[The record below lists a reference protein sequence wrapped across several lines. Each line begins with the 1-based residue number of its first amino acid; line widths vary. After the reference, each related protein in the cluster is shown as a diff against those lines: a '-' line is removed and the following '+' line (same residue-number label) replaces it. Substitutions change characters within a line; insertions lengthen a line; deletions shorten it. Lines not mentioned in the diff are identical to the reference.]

1 MFCPKS
7 FTGTLTAV
15 QAAEAMAAGWRRGAP
30 HDDLTLAPLS
40 AGDSGFLHVLE
51 EAVGGVSVAV
61 TVSDP
66 LGRDVPAAVLLVDE
80 GPARTAYIES
90 AQAAGLHLLNA
101 DERRPLLTSSYGVG
115 QLIDAA
121 LAEGAHRIVVALGG
135 SATNDGGAGLLAA
148 LLAARSAGT
157 GGSPVAG
164 MVPALSRGGGGLAE
178 VTAADLAGL
187 PELAQRLRGVELVIA
202 TEETLPLLGL
212 QGTSA
217 THAPRKGADPMQA
230 QELELRL
237 GRFTDIVGK
246 TMPPPLDL
254 LTGLPRRL
262 EREPGAGAGGG
273 MGYALMLLGGQR
285 ASAVDV
291 VLRAWDF
298 EALVARHDL
307 VITGEGCFDWA
318 SLRDS
323 VAAGAARA
331 AATLGRP
338 AVVLAGQLQVGR
350 REAMSTGLAGAY
362 AVAERPA
369 DVAATMADPVG
380 TLSARAQRLART
392 WSPPPRRGSG

>member
-1 MFCPKS
+1 MRVLFCPES

-40 AGDSGFLHVLE
+40 EGDSGFLHVLE
-51 EAVGGVSVAV
+51 AALGGVTVAV

-66 LGRDVPAAVLLVDE
+66 LGREVPAGVLLVDE
-80 GPARTAYIES
+80 GPLRTAYVES

-121 LAEGAHRIVVALGG
+121 LAEGARRIVVAIGG

-148 LLAARSAGT
+148 LGVGDSQRLC
-157 GGSPVAG
+157 
-164 MVPALSRGGGGLAE
+164 RGGGGLA
-178 VTAADLAGL
+178 ALPDDALFGL
-187 PELAQRLRGVELVIA
+187 RGLVQRLGDVELVVA

-217 THAPRKGADPMQA
+217 VGAPRKGATDEQA
-230 QELELRL
+230 QALEGCL
-237 GRFTDIVGK
+237 GRFTEVV
-246 TMPPPLDL
+246 TTTLPPRVDL
-254 LTGLPRRL
+254 LTGLPRRP
-262 EREPGAGAGGG
+262 ERDEGAGAGGG
-273 MGYALMLLGGQR
+273 MGYALMVLGGHR
-285 ASAVDV
+285 ESAVDIM
-291 VLRAWDF
+291 LRAWDF
-298 EALVARHDL
+298 ETLLRSHDL

-323 VAAGAARA
+323 VATGAARA
-331 AATLGRP
+331 AARLGRP
-338 AVVLAGQLQVGR
+338 AVVLAGQVQVGR
-350 REAMSTGLAGAY
+350 RETMSTGVAGAY

-369 DVAATMADPVG
+369 DVTAAMTDPVG
-380 TLSARAQRLART
+380 TLAARAERLART
-392 WSPPPRRGSG
+392 WSPPPERRPA